1 MASGF
6 RPRRLTPRVREA
18 TWLVF
23 VGIAVAAAY
32 GTVYLSRQK
41 VLSADGLVWGATF
54 LALLLVAHL
63 VVRRTLP
70 LADPWLLPCAG
81 LLTGLGITMV
91 YRIKPELAGKQTA
104 WFVVALGLLAAMVV
118 FVRDH
123 HVLERYKY
131 VIGAGSVL
139 ALAITISPLGTTVNG
154 SQLWIRIPGVI
165 QIQPGEFAKIGIVI
179 FLAAYLRENRELLS
193 MKLSPKHLGPL
204 ALFWLMSLGLLVL
217 MNDFGTSLLF
227 YGSFLLLVY
236 VATGRAWY
244 PLVGGAAF
252 AAGSAFIYKTSG
264 RIQERVDVWLD
275 PWSRPDTTGYQ
286 PLQAL
291 FAMSDGGLLGRGLG
305 QAYVVGEN
313 GATLIP
319 DAQTDFVF
327 AVIADEL
334 GFVGAVGL
342 LMLFVVFAWRGFAIA
357 AACRDGYSKLLAFG
371 LSAVFAMQAIII
383 VGGVVRLLPLTGQTL
398 PFVSYGGS
406 SLLANWVLVALL
418 LMISHHAAVESGEY
432 GDIGASPGARA

>member
-1 MASGF
+1 MATS
-6 RPRRLTPRVREA
+6 PRAREA
-18 TWLVF
+18 IWLVF

-32 GTVYLSRQK
+32 GTVYLAQQK
-41 VLSADGLVWGATF
+41 VVSAQGLVWGGTF
-54 LALLLVAHL
+54 FALLLVAHL
-63 VVRRTLP
+63 VVRRALP

-104 WFVVALGLLAAMVV
+104 WFVVALVLLAAMVLLG
-118 FVRDH
+118 RDH
-123 HVLERYKY
+123 HVLEQYRY

-139 ALAITISPLGTTVNG
+139 ALAITISPLGKTVNG
-154 SQLWIRIPGVI
+154 SQLWIDFGPL
-165 QIQPGEFAKIGIVI
+165 QIQPGEFAKLGIVV
-179 FLAAYLRENRELLS
+179 FLAAYLREHRELLAQRI
-193 MKLSPKHLGPL
+193 SPKHLGPL
-204 ALFWLMSLGLLVL
+204 LLFWLMSLGLLVL

-227 YGSFLLLVY
+227 YGTFLLLVY

-244 PLVGGAAF
+244 PVLGSAAFVAGAAF
-252 AAGSAFIYKTSG
+252 IYETSG

-275 PWSRPDTTGYQ
+275 PWAVPDTTGYQ

-291 FAMSDGGLLGRGLG
+291 FALADGGLLGRGLG
-305 QAYVVGEN
+305 QAYVVAEN

-334 GFVGAVGL
+334 GFVGSVGIL
-342 LMLFVVFAWRGFAIA
+342 LLFVVFAWRGFAIA

-406 SLLANWVLVALL
+406 SLLANWMLVGLL
-418 LMISHHAAVESGEY
+418 LMVSHHGEVEHRRDVEAGF
-432 GDIGASPGARA
+432 A

>member
-1 MASGF
+1 MSGS
-6 RPRRLTPRVREA
+6 RLQPRTREA
-18 TWLVF
+18 IWLVF
-23 VGIAVAAAY
+23 VGVAVAAAY

-41 VLSADGLVWGATF
+41 VLSAEGLVWGGVF
-54 LALLLVAHL
+54 LALLLGAHL
-63 VVRRTLP
+63 VIRRCLP

-91 YRIKPELAGKQTA
+91 YRIKPDLAGKQTA
-104 WFVVALGLLAAMVV
+104 WFVVALVLMSLLVV

-131 VIGAGSVL
+131 VIGAASVL

-154 SQLWIRIPGVI
+154 SQLWIRIPGVV
-165 QIQPGEFAKIGIVI
+165 QIQPGEFAKIGIVV

-193 MKLSPKHLGPL
+193 LKLSPKHLGPL
-204 ALFWLMSLGLLVL
+204 ALFWLLSLGLLVL

-244 PLVGGAAF
+244 PIVGGAAF
-252 AAGSAFIYKTSG
+252 AAGAAFIYSTSG

-291 FAMSDGGLLGRGLG
+291 FAMSDGGLFGRGLG

-313 GATLIP
+313 GSTLIP

-327 AVIADEL
+327 AVIADEF

-357 AACRDGYSKLLAFG
+357 AACRDGFSKLLAFG

-383 VGGVVRLLPLTGQTL
+383 VGGVVRMLPLTGQTL

-406 SLLANWVLVALL
+406 SLLANWMLVALL
-418 LMISHHAAVESGEY
+418 LMISHHAAVETERE
-432 GDIGASPGARA
+432 AAT

>member
-1 MASGF
+1 VS
-6 RPRRLTPRVREA
+6 RLATPRAREA
-18 TWLVF
+18 AWLVF
-23 VGIAVAAAY
+23 VGIAVAAAW
-32 GTVYLSRQK
+32 GTVWLASNQ
-41 VLSADGLVWGATF
+41 VVTGQALLWGGAF
-54 LALLLVAHL
+54 LALLLAAHV
-63 VVRRTLP
+63 VVRSALP
-70 LADPWLLPCAG
+70 MADPYLLPTAG
-81 LLTGLGITMV
+81 LLTGLGITMTT
-91 YRIKPELAGKQTA
+91 RIRPDLSGKQTA
-104 WFVVALGLLAAMVV
+104 WFVVALMLMAAAVLL
-118 FVRDH
+118 VRDH
-123 HVLERYKY
+123 HRLERYKY

-139 ALAITISPLGTTVNG
+139 ALAITVSPLGKTVNG
-154 SQLWIRIPGVI
+154 SQLWIDFGPM
-165 QIQPGEFAKIGIVI
+165 QLQPGEFAKLGIVI
-179 FLAAYLRENRELLS
+179 FLAAYLRENRELLA
-193 MKLSPKHLGPL
+193 LRISPKHLGPL

-252 AAGSAFIYKTSG
+252 VAGAAFVYTTSA

-291 FAMSDGGLLGRGLG
+291 FSIADGGILGRGLG
-305 QAYVVGEN
+305 QAYVVTDSGQ
-313 GATLIP
+313 TIIP

-327 AVIADEL
+327 AVISNEL
-334 GFVGAVGL
+334 GFAGAVGVL
-342 LMLFVVFAWRGFAIA
+342 LLFVVFAWRGFAIA
-357 AACRDGYSKLLAFG
+357 AAAHDGFSKLLAFG

-406 SLLANWVLVALL
+406 SLLANWLLVGLL
-418 LMISHHAAVESGEY
+418 LMVSHHTNAH
-432 GDIGASPGARA
+432 RAIDQPAP